1 MVALDARDE
10 PGDRGLVLMVDDE
23 CGAPPV
29 ASISS
34 PVSSIVSG
42 LPISDGPA
50 VRLLR
55 PVA

>member
-1 MVALDARDE
+1 M
-10 PGDRGLVLMVDDE
+10 P
-23 CGAPPV
+23 CPPV
-29 ASISS
+29 AVISS

-42 LPISDGPA
+42 RPISDLPA